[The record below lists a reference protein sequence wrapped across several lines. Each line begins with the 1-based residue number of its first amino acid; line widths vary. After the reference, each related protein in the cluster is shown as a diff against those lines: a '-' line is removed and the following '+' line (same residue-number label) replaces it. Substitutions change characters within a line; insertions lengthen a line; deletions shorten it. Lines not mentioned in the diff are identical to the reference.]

1 MPAFNSR
8 LSSFPIIFLSRSC
21 QDKDRKQMPQTPRL
35 SQYNTCMEESVC
47 DHESDHQVPKLK
59 EAKMMSKIDEDGLE
73 QLTKHLV
80 RGASSQTLPSPS
92 SVKGEH
98 SLRWQGLT
106 AHGQL
111 EGPRRC
117 MYPQL
122 GPWLGT
128 SIPPSLAA
136 VWQNQTTVFT
146 DGQRGKVSLTAE
158 FKSSNAPTFPGS
170 CQDKTTSR
178 TTAQGEM
185 PMLQQKVW
193 KKD

>member
-80 RGASSQTLPSPS
+80 RGASSETLPSPS

-106 AHGQL
+106 AHGQ
-111 EGPRRC
+111 RRTQK
-117 MYPQL
+117 MHVS
-122 GPWLGT
+122 
-128 SIPPSLAA
+128 SIRSLAGHQHPA
-136 VWQNQTTVFT
+136 VLCSSMTEPNN
-146 DGQRGKVSLTAE
+146 SLHRWAE
-158 FKSSNAPTFPGS
+158 RK
-170 CQDKTTSR
+170 
-178 TTAQGEM
+178 GE
-185 PMLQQKVW
+185 PYS
-193 KKD
+193 